1 MTQEEKNRLND
12 LTNLELVEELLKLQ
26 QDADRFH
33 ELRAQSD
40 YASEEWNKYHELLY
54 NKNTDVL
61 EVKYMVIHRMGGCVG
76 K

>member
-1 MTQEEKNRLND
+1 MTQDEKNRLND

-33 ELRAQSD
+33 ELRAKSD
-40 YASEEWNKYHELLY
+40 YASEEWGKYHELLY
-54 NKNTDVL
+54 KKNTDVL